1 MLFVHLLLLG
11 KTLLVVF
18 LLDLTT
24 SYVTKLRLLLVVLVS
39 SLSVFGCS
47 LHQIHRHEIA
57 FLVLCLLLELLT
69 SLFLGNSI
77 LELSVV
83 LLLTQIL

>member
-69 SLFLGNSI
+69 SLFLGHSI